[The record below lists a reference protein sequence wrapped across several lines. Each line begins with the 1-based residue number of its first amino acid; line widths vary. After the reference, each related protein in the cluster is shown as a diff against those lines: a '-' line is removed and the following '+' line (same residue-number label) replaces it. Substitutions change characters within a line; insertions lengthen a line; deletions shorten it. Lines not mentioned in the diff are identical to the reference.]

1 MTDQVSEVIEGDKSE
16 FKALLDEVEQ
26 SGHDIA
32 AKFLDEVENKL
43 LKIPMNKINEFST
56 SNTYVQKFKK
66 LLLATEKQGAEVLH
80 GFRLGIRRHLFYA
93 HEKVER
99 EEARRRE
106 VHVVVA
112 GLFGAGK
119 TSLLYDTVLDMKLPT
134 SPTSAEHHNVEKF
147 QYRDKDF
154 VISDLAEQ
162 ALSSKRRSVW
172 ETHHSKGVHLVLFV
186 MDATDKSK
194 FPAAKELLLNQI
206 ATSERLKGQP
216 IVICA
221 NKSDQKEATSVAEL
235 TEILELKN
243 LPNKLSVIPTHV
255 LDNHTSSKA
264 LIHILEALAGNKY
277 HEIYQLICDYACP
290 PTAFHIAFDWYLDML
305 EAQERKS

>member
-1 MTDQVSEVIEGDKSE
+1 MTDPTSDIVEGDKSD

-43 LKIPMNKINEFST
+43 LKLPMNGVPSFKGS
-56 SNTYVQKFKK
+56 SDYVNKFRD
-66 LLLATEKQGAEVLH
+66 LLLSTEKQGQDVLRE
-80 GFRLGIRRHLFYA
+80 FRLGIRRHLFYA

-112 GLFGAGK
+112 GLEGAGK

-134 SPTSAEHHNVEKF
+134 SPTTEHHNVEKF

-162 ALSSKRRSVW
+162 ALATKRGSIW
-172 ETHHSKGVHLVLFV
+172 ETHHQKGINLMMFV
-186 MDATDKSK
+186 VDATDQTK
-194 FPAAKELLLNQI
+194 FAANKDLLINQLMKN
-206 ATSERLKGQP
+206 ERLKHLP
-216 IVICA
+216 IVVCA
-221 NKSDQKEATSVAEL
+221 NKSDKKEAVTIESLSKTLDLTS
-235 TEILELKN
+235 
-243 LPNKLSVIPTHV
+243 LPNKINVIPTHV
-255 LDNHTSSKA
+255 LDNHQSTKA
-264 LIHILEALAGNKY
+264 LIQILSHLAGNKY
-277 HEIYQLICDYACP
+277 HEIYHLICEYAVP
-290 PTAFHIAFDWYLDML
+290 HTGFQIAFDWYLDML
-305 EAQERKS
+305 ESQGK

>member
-32 AKFLDEVENKL
+32 AKFLDEVENKV
-43 LKIPMNKINEFST
+43 LKMPIAKVVDFKAS
-56 SNTYVQKFKK
+56 SAYVEKFKA
-66 LLLATEKQGAEVLH
+66 LLLATQKQGDDVLN

-112 GLFGAGK
+112 GLEGAGK

-134 SPTSAEHHNVEKF
+134 SPTSIDHHNVEKF

-172 ETHHSKGVHLVLFV
+172 ETHHSKGVNLMLFV
-186 MDATDKSK
+186 VDATDQSK
-194 FPAAKELLLNQI
+194 FAMAKDLLLKELM
-206 ATSERLKGQP
+206 TSERLKDQP
-216 IVICA
+216 LVICA
-221 NKSDQKEATSVAEL
+221 NKSDQKTAVSTDALREA
-235 TEILELKN
+235 LELKT
-243 LPNKLSVIPTHV
+243 LTNKLTVIPTHV
-255 LDNHTSSKA
+255 LDNHTSSNA
-264 LIHILEALAGNKY
+264 LIQILSTLAGNKY

-290 PTAFHIAFDWYLDML
+290 PTAFHVAFDWYLDMV
-305 EAQERKS
+305 EAQEKK

>member
-1 MTDQVSEVIEGDKSE
+1 MTDPTSDIVEGDKSD

-43 LKIPMNKINEFST
+43 LKLPMNGVPSYKGS
-56 SNTYVQKFKK
+56 SDYVNKFRD
-66 LLLATEKQGAEVLH
+66 LLLSTEKQGQDVLRE
-80 GFRLGIRRHLFYA
+80 FRLGIRRHLFYA

-112 GLFGAGK
+112 GLEGAGK

-134 SPTSAEHHNVEKF
+134 SPTTEHHNVEKF

-162 ALSSKRRSVW
+162 ALATKRGSIW
-172 ETHHSKGVHLVLFV
+172 ETHHQKGINLMMFV
-186 MDATDKSK
+186 VDATDQTKL
-194 FPAAKELLLNQI
+194 AANKDLLINQLMKN
-206 ATSERLKGQP
+206 ERLKHLP
-216 IVICA
+216 IVVCA
-221 NKSDQKEATSVAEL
+221 NKSDKKEAVTIDSLSKTLDLTS
-235 TEILELKN
+235 
-243 LPNKLSVIPTHV
+243 LPNKINVIPTHV
-255 LDNHTSSKA
+255 LDNHQSTKA
-264 LIHILEALAGNKY
+264 LIQILSHLAGNKY
-277 HEIYQLICDYACP
+277 HEIYHLICEYAVP
-290 PTAFHIAFDWYLDML
+290 HTGFQIAFDWYLDML
-305 EAQERKS
+305 ESQGK

>member
-1 MTDQVSEVIEGDKSE
+1 MTDPTSDIVEGDKSD

-32 AKFLDEVENKL
+32 AKFLDEVEQKL
-43 LKIPMNKINEFST
+43 LKLPMTSVPSFKGSNDYVNKFRD
-56 SNTYVQKFKK
+56 
-66 LLLATEKQGAEVLH
+66 LLLSTEKQGEDVQRD
-80 GFRLGIRRHLFYA
+80 FRLGIRRHLFYA

-112 GLFGAGK
+112 GLEGAGK

-134 SPTSAEHHNVEKF
+134 SPTTEHHNVEKF

-162 ALSSKRRSVW
+162 ALATKRGSIW
-172 ETHHSKGVHLVLFV
+172 ETHHQKGINLMMFV
-186 MDATDKSK
+186 VDATDQSK
-194 FPAAKELLLNQI
+194 FAANKDLLLNQLMKNDK
-206 ATSERLKGQP
+206 LKNLP

-221 NKSDQKEATSVAEL
+221 NKSDKKDAVGIDSIST
-235 TEILELKN
+235 TLELKS
-243 LPNKLSVIPTHV
+243 LSNKMTVIPTHV
-255 LDNHTSSKA
+255 LDNHQSTKA
-264 LIHILEALAGNKY
+264 LIQILSHLAGNKY
-277 HEIYQLICDYACP
+277 HEIYHLICEYAVP
-290 PTAFHIAFDWYLDML
+290 HTGFQIAFDWYLDML
-305 EAQERKS
+305 ESQGK